1 MRKFKMIFLLLWH
14 QLQAAAYR
22 KRCVAGY
29 LLGIAS
35 VLITSMNYYRF
46 LGTHSG
52 NLWEAFIVHFGTL
65 GNTSLIVFGFI
76 IVMSDAPFIYS
87 DSFLKIHRAGRKNWY
102 DAMWSY
108 IVTQGFFYYFI
119 MTLASAVVLIKKTYF
134 HNIWSQALQDYAG
147 SLGFRNHIAIPSPLL
162 FSQYSPWSAMAHT
175 FLLIVL
181 YSILLAG
188 ILFAL
193 NMYSNTAFGT
203 IAAGMIHIVSIL
215 IPSLE
220 QFTFLRPWLHLDN
233 ALLETHLGE
242 GGFTLAHS
250 YIYFILSI
258 YVVYLLGRFVV
269 VHTDFQMMGSSEG
282 NE

>member
-1 MRKFKMIFLLLWH
+1 MRKFKKMFLLLRR
-14 QLQAAAYR
+14 QLQAAVYR

-35 VLITSMNYYRF
+35 VWVTSMNYHRF
-46 LGTHSG
+46 LGDHSG
-52 NLWEAFIVHFGTL
+52 NLWEAFIEHFGTL

-76 IVMSDAPFIYS
+76 IVISDAPFIYS

-108 IVTQGFFYYFI
+108 IAVQGILYYLI
-119 MTLASAVVLIKKTYF
+119 MALASAVVLIKKTYF
-134 HNIWSQALQDYAG
+134 NNIWSQVLQDYAG
-147 SLGFRNHIAIPSPLL
+147 SSTYRNHISPPSPLL

-175 FLLIVL
+175 FLLIAL

-215 IPSLE
+215 ATSLE
-220 QFTFLRPWLHLDN
+220 RFTFLRQWLYLEN
-233 ALLETHLGE
+233 ALLENHLGE
-242 GGFTLAHS
+242 GGLTLAHS

-269 VHTDFQMMGSSEG
+269 VHTDFQMMGSGEG

>member
-108 IVTQGFFYYFI
+108 IVTQGFF
-119 MTLASAVVLIKKTYF
+119 
-134 HNIWSQALQDYAG
+134 
-147 SLGFRNHIAIPSPLL
+147 LL
-162 FSQYSPWSAMAHT
+162 FY
-175 FLLIVL
+175 
-181 YSILLAG
+181 YGAG
-188 ILFAL
+188 KCRCFDKKDLF
-193 NMYSNTAFGT
+193 S
-203 IAAGMIHIVSIL
+203 
-215 IPSLE
+215 
-220 QFTFLRPWLHLDN
+220 
-233 ALLETHLGE
+233 
-242 GGFTLAHS
+242 
-250 YIYFILSI
+250 
-258 YVVYLLGRFVV
+258 
-269 VHTDFQMMGSSEG
+269 
-282 NE
+282 